1 MNVNKAKIQRLSL
14 KDCPI
19 ATLEIPCLSL
29 NRKISVQTTLLLDVH
44 TSLESL
50 PYEHF
55 WFFKGFVFKGL
66 WPLLC
71 YYTTALYGGFEEH
84 LCKFH
89 PFNPS
94 ETVGPKEAAKED
106 NSAPVFCIRKT
117 CGRDRNSID

>member
-14 KDCPI
+14 EDCCPI
-19 ATLEIPCLSL
+19 ATLEIPYLSL

-66 WPLLC
+66 WSLLLHHS
-71 YYTTALYGGFEEH
+71 TIQ
-84 LCKFH
+84 K
-89 PFNPS
+89 
-94 ETVGPKEAAKED
+94 
-106 NSAPVFCIRKT
+106 I
-117 CGRDRNSID
+117 

>member
-1 MNVNKAKIQRLSL
+1 MFVFEQENKCADNSSAGCMYFIKR
-14 KDCPI
+14 
-19 ATLEIPCLSL
+19 
-29 NRKISVQTTLLLDVH
+29 
-44 TSLESL
+44 L

-55 WFFKGFVFKGL
+55 CFFKGFVFKGL

-71 YYTTALYGGFEEH
+71 YYTIALYRGFEEH